1 MNAIENGYMQDEIA
15 KSAYT
20 CQRQIESGEKVI
32 VGLNKFS
39 MKEDQQI
46 PVFKVDDNIQKIQ
59 VEKLTR
65 FKLNRDSVRSAEALR
80 NINDKAVAGENIMP
94 AVLEAVEKKC
104 TLGEIADVLRNV
116 YGEYR

>member
-1 MNAIENGYMQDEIA
+1 MQDEIA
-15 KSAYT
+15 KSAYIY
-20 CQRQIESGEKVI
+20 QRQIESGEKII
-32 VGLNKFS
+32 VGRNKFS
-39 MKEDQQI
+39 MKDDQQI

-65 FKLNRDSVRSAEALR
+65 FKLNRDTHQSAEALR
-80 NINDKAVAGENIMP
+80 NINNKAVAGENIMP
-94 AVLEAVEKKC
+94 SVLEAVEKKC